1 MTGPVFG
8 SFVYS
13 KNAPDGVVCGRIGN
27 FILVSLASDEYTVQ
41 WNSINS
47 LTDWPTPN
55 TDDARAKQAGAESL
69 VAEYGKVTAISGGEF
84 FGYVFQQKAVT
95 KFTYVGG
102 DVVFR
107 IETIDSTRGCI
118 DYNRISKVRDSVFFE
133 SDYGYCVLTAGQ
145 ITDIGLGKVNDSYT
159 PTTVLAAEQKNVVA
173 NAAIDTVFFQD
184 QNIAYNYNTGQWTRN
199 SALSGK
205 VYFPQEGESTVV
217 GQITYSGTSVD
228 VQTSEGGAATT
239 ALITTSEADLNPG
252 GRALVNNVKP
262 LVDGGT
268 WTVRVGTRADL
279 SSSVSWSA
287 STSTNS
293 RTGQANLR
301 KEGRYMRAEFTCSD
315 DFNTALGTEVNF
327 VPAGSV

>member
-13 KNAPDGVVCGRIGN
+13 SNAPEGVVCGRIGN

-69 VAEYGKVTAISGGEF
+69 VAEYGKVTGISGGEF
-84 FGYVFQQKAVT
+84 FGYVFQQKAIT

-107 IETIDSTRGCI
+107 VETIDSTRGCI
-118 DYNRISKVRDSVFFE
+118 DYNRFAKVRDSVFFE
-133 SDYGYCVLTAGQ
+133 SETGRHVLTAGQ
-145 ITDIGLGKVNDSYT
+145 VQDIGLAKTDDSYKPVAT
-159 PTTVLAAEQKNVVA
+159 LSADQKNVVA
-173 NAAIDTVFFQD
+173 NPAIDTVFFEG
-184 QNIAYNYNTGQWTRN
+184 QNIAYNYNTGEWTRN

-205 VYFPQEGESTVV
+205 VYYPVDTEAKVV
-217 GQITYSGTSVD
+217 GQITFSGNDVD
-228 VQTSEGGAATT
+228 IQDSEGGAPTT
-239 ALITTSEADLNPG
+239 AKITTSEFDPNPG
-252 GRALVNNVKP
+252 SRALITDVKP

-268 WTVRVGTRADL
+268 WTVRVGARSDL
-279 SSSVSWSA
+279 SEAVSWSA
-287 STSTNS
+287 SASINA
-293 RTGQANLR
+293 RTGWANMR
-301 KEGRYMRAEFTCSD
+301 KEGRYLRAEFTCAD
-315 DFNTALGTEVNF
+315 GFNTAMGAEVMF
-327 VPAGSV
+327 AGSGRI